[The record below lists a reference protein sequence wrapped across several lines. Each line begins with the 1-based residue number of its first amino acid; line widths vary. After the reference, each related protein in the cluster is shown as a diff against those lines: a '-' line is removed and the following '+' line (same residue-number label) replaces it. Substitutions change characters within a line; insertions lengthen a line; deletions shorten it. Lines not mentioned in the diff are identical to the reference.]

1 MTGNTEQHVFVVDD
15 ELKVLE
21 AIGETL
27 GSLDIEATCF
37 VPPSRCL
44 QRCTLKNAIYLL
56 LI

>member
-1 MTGNTEQHVFVVDD
+1 MAASTVERLIMTGNTEQHVFVVDD

-37 VPPSRCL
+37 VP
-44 QRCTLKNAIYLL
+44 K
-56 LI
+56 